1 MKLTKR
7 CIVFIA
13 LMLVSAL
20 VMTLE
25 FGGNYDTFYDWLSG
39 EGGFGHSRMPDD
51 SLFVVLAWIY
61 LLALIATVIFEI
73 IRKYDFMQLCSY
85 ISFGTMLV
93 IFAFGLYGTS
103 VTNHGPL
110 CIGMPL
116 LFLIST
122 TILILGKKWKQQ
134 V

>member
-7 CIVFIA
+7 SVVFIA
-13 LMLVSAL
+13 LLIVCAF

-25 FGGNYDTFYDWLSG
+25 FGGNYDTFYEWLSG

-61 LLALIATVIFEI
+61 LLTLIATVIFEVT
-73 IRKYDFMQLCSY
+73 RNYDFMQLCSY
-85 ISFGTMLV
+85 ISFGSIFV

-103 VTNHGPL
+103 VTDHGPL

-116 LFLIST
+116 LFGISAAFLI
-122 TILILGKKWKQQ
+122 IGKKWE